1 MTAASVMAVMV
12 CEVCVPRFLQ
22 GMRLGSQQLL
32 PVTCWKASDGT
43 DLGHRKLF
51 LSWLPLF
58 CCGAWAPCSACR
70 AWPWLVAAGSSED
83 VTCAGGGVA
92 ARNGRALGC

>member
-1 MTAASVMAVMV
+1 VTAASMMAVMV
-12 CEVCVPRFLQ
+12 CEVCVPRFPQ

-58 CCGAWAPCSACR
+58 VAGCGHPALHAGHGHGW
-70 AWPWLVAAGSSED
+70 WLREAVKM
-83 VTCAGGGVA
+83 
-92 ARNGRALGC
+92 